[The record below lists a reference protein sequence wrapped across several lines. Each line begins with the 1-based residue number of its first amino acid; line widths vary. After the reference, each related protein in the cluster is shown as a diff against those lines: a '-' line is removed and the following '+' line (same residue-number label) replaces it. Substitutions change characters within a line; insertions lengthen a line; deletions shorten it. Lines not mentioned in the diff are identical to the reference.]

1 MTIKK
6 IYNISESKVKSLIDE
21 LNNDRTSLFTSVK
34 NDIYEDVHSEQLIKA
49 IDNIIWA
56 LIKYNKLLTKKNT

>member
-6 IYNISESKVKSLIDE
+6 IYNIRESKVKSLIDE